1 MSNFSLKSEILA
13 ESYCCCTLEESKC
26 YNIFLCV
33 GNNCTEKE
41 PKIPSGNLMWKT
53 LQSKL
58 RIQVGCKSE
67 ISNMRKGKF
76 DWERA
81 NWTRSR
87 NYIFLEIEFE
97 VDLAPLEGAAWSWH
111 AAHVARHHPAV
122 VAAAREHRAL
132 VPGGMWQRWW
142 GEGLA
147 VWKVSLANTSPEAAI
162 HARVKRDLVTSPL
175 LSFDVVPEV
184 RMTFT

>member
-1 MSNFSLKSEILA
+1 
-13 ESYCCCTLEESKC
+13 
-26 YNIFLCV
+26 
-33 GNNCTEKE
+33 
-41 PKIPSGNLMWKT
+41 
-53 LQSKL
+53 
-58 RIQVGCKSE
+58 
-67 ISNMRKGKF
+67 MRKGKF

-162 HARVKRDLVTSPL
+162 HARVKRDLVTGPL
-175 LSFDVVPEV
+175 LSFNVVPEEDFDLIYV
-184 RMTFT
+184 DGSGDFIWTWEALDILYFGAPGLWVLPDFGALVPDDQFVGDFPAKVSL